1 VLNAGYDIG
10 LLLLNFV
17 GRLYLL
23 QQQLKQKKSSLCKN
37 AAKFAAQYS
46 LAYHSWQ
53 LNPESYQQ

>member
-23 QQQLKQKKSSLCKN
+23 QQQLKQKKV
-37 AAKFAAQYS
+37 AYAKMQRNLQHNTA
-46 LAYHSWQ
+46 
-53 LNPESYQQ
+53 